1 LKSSYIEPWEE
12 TPDWERGSA
21 AAVYGQVRTFIE
33 ATDGGT
39 ARLAPSQK
47 GRCVALCWIGQI
59 LKYFP
64 DPKPV
69 YVADWDDMPQ

>member
-1 LKSSYIEPWEE
+1 M
-12 TPDWERGSA
+12 TF
-21 AAVYGQVRTFIE
+21 YGQVRAFIE

-39 ARLAPSQK
+39 ARLTRSQK

-64 DPKPV
+64 DPKPAYDSHRAAKNHRGSQRHPHRV
-69 YVADWDDMPQ
+69 KVLPH